1 MATTTKAST
10 TKASAAKTSRT
21 RAAATRKAAAETE
34 AEAPTEETA
43 EKEAAEEAAP
53 AKTST
58 AKKAAPAK
66 TSTAKKAAPAKTKPQ
81 AVADDLDFNE
91 AMSGEELKPA
101 PRRSKWVVL
110 LDKLYEATV
119 AGKVPR
125 DEEEELQFIR
135 LGTFG
140 NINGARTQ
148 ARMLE
153 RKGHDATYQFKTV
166 TRDGDK
172 SELWGRVIE
181 VEA

>member
-43 EKEAAEEAAP
+43 EKEAAEKAA
-53 AKTST
+53 

>member
-43 EKEAAEEAAP
+43 EKETAEKAA
-53 AKTST
+53 

-91 AMSGEELKPA
+91 AMSGEELRPA

>member
-43 EKEAAEEAAP
+43 EKEAAEE
-53 AKTST
+53 
-58 AKKAAPAK
+58 AAPAK

>member
-43 EKEAAEEAAP
+43 EKETAEE
-53 AKTST
+53 
-58 AKKAAPAK
+58 AAPAK

>member
-66 TSTAKKAAPAKTKPQ
+66 TKPQ

-91 AMSGEELKPA
+91 AMSGEELRPA

>member
-43 EKEAAEEAAP
+43 EKEVAE
-53 AKTST
+53 
-58 AKKAAPAK
+58 KAAAK

>member
-43 EKEAAEEAAP
+43 EKEAAEEAA
-53 AKTST
+53 A
-58 AKKAAPAK
+58 AK

-91 AMSGEELKPA
+91 AMSGEELRPA

>member
-43 EKEAAEEAAP
+43 EKEAAEEAA